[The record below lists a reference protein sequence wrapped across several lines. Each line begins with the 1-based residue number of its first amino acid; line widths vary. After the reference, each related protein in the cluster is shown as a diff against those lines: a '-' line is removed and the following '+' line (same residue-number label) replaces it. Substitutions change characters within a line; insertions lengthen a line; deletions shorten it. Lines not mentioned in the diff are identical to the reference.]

1 MPKVIH
7 ILPKTIKI
15 WTLNINYCL
24 IRCIF
29 INFKFGFAMNR
40 QQSIIE
46 LLLKLAP
53 NEGYTLSI
61 LDGVKLMR
69 SNKYM
74 QRMPVL
80 YEPSI
85 VVVLQGKKVG
95 YLGDQIFHYD
105 PQQFL
110 VLSLPLPFES
120 ETIGTAEE
128 PMLAV
133 SIRINLS
140 VVAEL
145 TLSLDSSNASSV
157 LPQLG
162 MVSTAMDD
170 KLSDAVMRLIEV
182 LPSFQDSH
190 LLGASIMREI
200 FYRVLTGSQGSA
212 IRQAL
217 MHQSHFSKIGK
228 ALKRIHNDFAG
239 DLDVTLLAEEATMSV
254 AAFHANFKAL
264 TATSPMQYLKTTR
277 LHKARLHMLQ
287 DDMSAST
294 ASRRVGYESISQF
307 SREFKRFFGRTPM
320 NEVAEMKNTLIEMPA
335 EVTAKYV
342 TVN

>member
-1 MPKVIH
+1 MDIKYKLMPNILH
-7 ILPKTIKI
+7 IYDDIQLGKI
-15 WTLNINYCL
+15 MTKKQL
-24 IRCIF
+24 
-29 INFKFGFAMNR
+29 M
-40 QQSIIE
+40 IE

-69 SNKYM
+69 ANRYM
-74 QRMPVL
+74 PRMPVL

-85 VVVLQGKKVG
+85 VVVLQGRKMG
-95 YLGDQIFHYD
+95 YLGNQTFQYC

-120 ETIGTAEE
+120 ETFGTAEK
-128 PMLAV
+128 PMLAI
-133 SIRINLS
+133 SIRINLA

-145 TLSLDSSNASSV
+145 VLSLDSNNQQSG

-170 KLSDAVMRLIEV
+170 KLSDAVVRLLEV
-182 LPSFQDSH
+182 LASPQECQI
-190 LLGASIMREI
+190 LGNSIMREI
-200 FYRVLTGSQGSA
+200 YYRVLTGEQGAA
-212 IRQAL
+212 IRETL

-228 ALKRIHNDFAG
+228 ALKRIHADFAG
-239 DLDVTLLAEEATMSV
+239 GLDVAILAKEANMSV
-254 AAFHANFKAL
+254 AAFHSNFKAL
-264 TATSPMQYLKTTR
+264 TATSPMQYLKTAR
-277 LHKARLHMLQ
+277 LHKARLHMMQ
-287 DDMSAST
+287 DGMSAST
-294 ASRRVGYESISQF
+294 ASRKVGYISISQF

-320 NEVAEMKNTLIEMPA
+320 DEVAEMKQSLIEMPP
-335 EVTAKYV
+335 ENLSKYV

>member
-1 MPKVIH
+1 MDRH
-7 ILPKTIKI
+7 L
-15 WTLNINYCL
+15 
-24 IRCIF
+24 
-29 INFKFGFAMNR
+29 
-40 QQSIIE
+40 SIIK
-46 LLLKLAP
+46 LLLNLAP

-69 SNKYM
+69 SNRYM

-95 YLGDQIFHYD
+95 YLGDQVFHYD

-120 ETIGTAEE
+120 ETIGTSEE

-145 TLSLDSSNASSV
+145 ILSLDSIYSASG

-162 MVSTAMDD
+162 MVSTVMDS
-170 KLSDAVMRLIEV
+170 KLTDAVMRLLEI
-182 LPSFQDSH
+182 LPSQQECQQ
-190 LLGASIMREI
+190 LGASIMREI
-200 FYRVLTGSQGSA
+200 YYRVLTGTQGSA

-228 ALKRIHNDFAG
+228 ALKRIHSDFAG
-239 DLDVTLLAEEATMSV
+239 DLDVTLLAEEANMSV

-287 DDMSAST
+287 DNMSAST
-294 ASRRVGYESISQF
+294 ASRKVGYESISQF

-320 NEVAEMKNTLIEMPA
+320 DEITEMKNLLIEMPA
-335 EVTAKYV
+335 EKSPKYV